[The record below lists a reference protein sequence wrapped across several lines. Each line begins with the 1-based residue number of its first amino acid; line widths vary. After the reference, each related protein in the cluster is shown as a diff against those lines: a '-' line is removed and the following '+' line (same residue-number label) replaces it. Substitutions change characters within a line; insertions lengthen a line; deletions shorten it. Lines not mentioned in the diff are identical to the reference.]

1 MFVRRLQNSPF
12 FYLLVII
19 LLISPA
25 ATPGYTWEVAADN
38 HSLRNEAIAADC
50 VSDNYVESAQY
61 RWGKAPSRKDHPSS
75 GPLAGVTPT
84 AAVAQVLLHERNLY
98 TQRVVNSSPR
108 ISEQILHHRTIV
120 LLI

>member
-12 FYLLVII
+12 LYLLVII

-50 VSDNYVESAQY
+50 VSDNYVESTLY
-61 RWGKAPSRKDHPSS
+61 RWGNSPPRKDQQS
-75 GPLAGVTPT
+75 GSPFASVTSTT
-84 AAVAQVLLHERNLY
+84 AETQVLLHERNLY
-98 TQRVVNSSPR
+98 TQRVINPSPR
-108 ISEQILHHRTIV
+108 IPEQILHHRTIV